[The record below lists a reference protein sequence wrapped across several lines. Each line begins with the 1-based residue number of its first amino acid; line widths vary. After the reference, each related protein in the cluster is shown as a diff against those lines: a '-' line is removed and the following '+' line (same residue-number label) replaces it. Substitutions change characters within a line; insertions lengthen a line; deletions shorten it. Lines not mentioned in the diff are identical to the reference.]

1 MNKTRKPLL
10 TPEQERMKRDIEDQ
24 IDGVW
29 KLVEA
34 VMAEREKTQ
43 TPVTGR
49 R

>member
-1 MNKTRKPLL
+1 MKTFKL
-10 TPEQERMKRDIEDQ
+10 TPEQEKLKQEIEDQ

-29 KLVEA
+29 QLLEA
-34 VMAEREKTQ
+34 VMAERERNQ